1 MIRKLILWGALL
13 ALVAACSSSPPAA
26 STDAGASTPVST
38 ATPVTTTPEP
48 EESEAP
54 ASAGTGS
61 TSALFDLLPD
71 QIGGM
76 DHGEDVDFGNN
87 PMFQSLLQQQ
97 GGEALEDI
105 EYIIRTWGDG
115 EVTLSAMRIPSM
127 PQPQLELIA
136 KAMSGAVPGQGSA
149 EPVTLG
155 GKTVL
160 RIEPSDAAGTAA
172 IYMYFAEGAAFSVV
186 GASDDLVS
194 EVFAALP

>member
-1 MIRKLILWGALL
+1 MIRKLILSGALL
-13 ALVAACSSSPPAA
+13 ALVAACSSTSPAS
-26 STDAGASTPVST
+26 STDAGASSTPVST
-38 ATPVTTTPEP
+38 ATPVATPEP
-48 EESEAP
+48 EESAAP

-61 TSALFDLLPD
+61 TSALLDLLPD

-76 DHGEDVDFGNN
+76 DHGEDVDFGSN

-105 EYIIRTWGDG
+105 EYVIRTWGDG
-115 EVTLSAMRIPSM
+115 AVTLSAMRIPTM

-136 KAMSGAVPGQGSA
+136 QAMTGAVPGQGSA
-149 EPVTLG
+149 ETVTLG
-155 GKTVL
+155 GKSVL

-172 IYMYFAEGAAFSVV
+172 IYMYFADGAAFSVV
-186 GASDDLVS
+186 GASDDLIN